1 MKKILLLSLIILIP
15 ILTMAQGKKELE
27 EQLADLSDTVSALH
41 TEKDKLQSDLAAH
54 KSKYEDLSNTVS
66 ALHTEKDKLQ
76 NDLAAHRSKYEEVLE
91 VRVEQEKEVGKLNN
105 KIDSLSALKIPLSGS
120 TSGTSKAE
128 LVEFTPTNAKFTV
141 PASKTWHITNVFCER
156 NYQSGGEEKD
166 AAIILKSINDV
177 EFEKG
182 PLLFYY
188 NSGLVMN
195 FPIILKEG
203 TSFEFTVKN
212 SGGKAIMTYIE
223 YDN

>member
-1 MKKILLLSLIILIP
+1 MKSTITLLSTLFFLFI
-15 ILTMAQGKKELE
+15 
-27 EQLADLSDTVSALH
+27 
-41 TEKDKLQSDLAAH
+41 
-54 KSKYEDLSNTVS
+54 
-66 ALHTEKDKLQ
+66 
-76 NDLAAHRSKYEEVLE
+76 
-91 VRVEQEKEVGKLNN
+91 
-105 KIDSLSALKIPLSGS
+105 S
-120 TSGTSKAE
+120 TSDIIAQNSVSNGSAQ

-156 NYQSGGEEKD
+156 KYQSGGEEKD
-166 AAIILKSINDV
+166 AGIILKSINDV
-177 EFEKG
+177 VFEKG

>member
-1 MKKILLLSLIILIP
+1 MKSTITLLSTLFFLFI
-15 ILTMAQGKKELE
+15 
-27 EQLADLSDTVSALH
+27 
-41 TEKDKLQSDLAAH
+41 
-54 KSKYEDLSNTVS
+54 
-66 ALHTEKDKLQ
+66 
-76 NDLAAHRSKYEEVLE
+76 
-91 VRVEQEKEVGKLNN
+91 
-105 KIDSLSALKIPLSGS
+105 S
-120 TSGTSKAE
+120 TSDIIAQNYNSNGNAQ

-141 PASKTWHITNVFCER
+141 PASKTWYITNVFCER

-182 PLLFYY
+182 PVLFYW
-188 NSGLVMN
+188 NLGNLMN
-195 FPIILKEG
+195 FPIVLKEG